1 MLSISNIVKY
11 FNNLVESLHNLN
23 DFTDDV
29 KNTEILI
36 ASKFFQNLESYLID
50 DQILDETILELT
62 NSTNEQMTNSLSKDE
77 QYCYNEETANIKY
90 LAPFKSLEK
99 ARRMHEN
106 NPKWSLKSLKK
117 IINILSH
124 GTA

>member
-11 FNNLVESLHNLN
+11 FNNLVENLHNLN

-36 ASKFFQNLESYLID
+36 MSKLFQNLESYLID

-62 NSTNEQMTNSLSKDE
+62 DSTN
-77 QYCYNEETANIKY
+77 
-90 LAPFKSLEK
+90 
-99 ARRMHEN
+99 
-106 NPKWSLKSLKK
+106 
-117 IINILSH
+117 
-124 GTA
+124 

>member
-36 ASKFFQNLESYLID
+36 ASKLFQNLESYLID
-50 DQILDETILELT
+50 DQIQDETILELT
-62 NSTNEQMTNSLSKDE
+62 DSTNEEISGCNSLSKDE
-77 QYCYNEETANIKY
+77 EYCYNEEIANTRY
-90 LAPFKSLEK
+90 LVPFKSMEK
-99 ARRMHEN
+99 AVRMHEN
-106 NPKWSLKSLKK
+106 NPKWSLKLW
-117 IINILSH
+117 
-124 GTA
+124 